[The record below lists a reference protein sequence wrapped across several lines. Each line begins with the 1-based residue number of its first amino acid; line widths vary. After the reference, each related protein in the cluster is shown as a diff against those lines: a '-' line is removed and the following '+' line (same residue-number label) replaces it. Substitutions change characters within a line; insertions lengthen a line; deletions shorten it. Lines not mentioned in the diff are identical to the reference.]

1 MDWVVCPVNAVRAS
15 HSAVDLRTCTDA
27 TYVYEVVHRGVGRG
41 VFENNCFEKIGCLN
55 GLTVRH
61 WCKEAVTNQS
71 SALGMHRAVYVQ
83 TLRWLTLDM

>member
-1 MDWVVCPVNAVRAS
+1 MDWVVCLVNAVRAS

-41 VFENNCFEKIGCLN
+41 FFENICFEKIGCLN

-61 WCKEAVTNQS
+61 CCIKEAVTNQS
-71 SALGMHRAVYVQ
+71 SAPGMH
-83 TLRWLTLDM
+83 